1 MSAGEQDRA
10 GVPGP
15 IPGTRM
21 TPEILRQVGRLA
33 YLWAWPMVNLH
44 NRRVAF
50 EQVPTHGLIG
60 GVMPAAPLNNLTMLH
75 DHAPP
80 EQRFVATP
88 EPGRG
93 LRLWHPGL
101 RA

>member
-1 MSAGEQDRA
+1 
-10 GVPGP
+10 
-15 IPGTRM
+15 M

-75 DHAPP
+75 DYAPP
-80 EQRFVATP
+80 EQRLSPPRTRTWPTALASWP
-88 EPGRG
+88 
-93 LRLWHPGL
+93 
-101 RA
+101 